1 MLTYILRRIML
12 MIPTLFVISII
23 SFAVIQLPPGDY
35 LSSYVAQ
42 LRETGDI
49 VDEAELVALKE
60 RYGLGQP
67 IYVQY
72 YKWMSGILLRGDW
85 GQSME
90 WSRPVKD
97 LIWERMALTMVL
109 SGISLLVSW
118 FVAIP
123 VGVYSA
129 THQYSIPDY
138 VMSIFSF
145 IGAGMPGFMLALVVM
160 YLAWSKLGMAVGGL
174 FSEEYIT
181 APWSWAKVVDML
193 KHLWIPVLIIA
204 INGTAG
210 SIRTTRAN
218 LLDEMNKPYVE
229 TARAKGLKEGRMV
242 WKYPVRVAMNP
253 FFSTVGWQL
262 AGLISGQTLLAVVLS
277 LQTTGPLLLRALTS
291 QDMYLAGS
299 FLLLLSALTVI
310 GTLVSDILLAWV
322 DPRIRLAG

>member
-1 MLTYILRRIML
+1 MLS
-12 MIPTLFVISII
+12 FV
-23 SFAVIQLPPGDY
+23 VIQLPPGDY
-35 LSSYVAQ
+35 LSSYVAH
-42 LRETGDI
+42 LRESGDA
-49 VDEAELVALKE
+49 VDEQELAVMRE

-67 IYVQY
+67 VYVQY

-90 WSRPVKD
+90 WQQPVKD
-97 LIWERMALTMVL
+97 LIWERMALTIVL
-109 SGISLLVSW
+109 SGTSLLVSW

-138 VMSIFSF
+138 LMSMFSF
-145 IGAGMPGFMLALVVM
+145 IGAGTPGFMLALVIM
-160 YLAWSKLGMAVGGL
+160 YLAWSQLGMNVSGL
-174 FSEEYIT
+174 FSEKYIA
-181 APWSWAKVVDML
+181 APWSWLKIVDML

-204 INGTAG
+204 LNGTAG
-210 SIRTTRAN
+210 GIRTTRAN
-218 LLDEMNKPYVE
+218 LLDELNKPYVE

-242 WKYPVRVAMNP
+242 WKYPTRVALNP

-277 LQTTGPLLLRALTS
+277 LQTTGPLMLRALTS

-299 FLLLLSALTVI
+299 FLLLLSTLTVI
-310 GTLVSDILLAWV
+310 GTLFSDVLLAWV
-322 DPRIRLAG
+322 DPRIRLTR